1 MIMMRRSI
9 AAGVLLVAVAGCH
22 PGSRLEVKTITT
34 TTSSI
39 TVTVEGQAQVE
50 NAVRTEGKDT
60 VITFRGKTVIVR
72 NLIGYTALITPTTM
86 KVEVGT
92 VVVAFDERELSVTTS
107 DCRMVLTLW
116 KEQDGQRMDMIGGRK
131 VTVSD
136 AAPYVQLEG
145 Q

>member
-1 MIMMRRSI
+1 MRNAI
-9 AAGVLLVAVAGCH
+9 AAGMLALALAGCH
-22 PGSRLEVKTITT
+22 PGSRLEVRTATT

-39 TVTVEGQAQVE
+39 TVSVDGQSPVE

-72 NLIGYTALITPTTM
+72 NLIGYTALIMSNAM
-86 KVEVGT
+86 KVEVGGSLT
-92 VVVAFDERELSVTTS
+92 VAFDERELSLTTP
-107 DCRMVLTLW
+107 DCRMVMTIW
-116 KEQDGQRMDMIGGRK
+116 KEQNGQKMDMLGGRK

-136 AAPYVQLEG
+136 AMPYVQLEG